1 LRVNTKLA
9 KNLKER
15 TANNVHSA
23 YVAEAKAHQ
32 RLLLFA
38 KKAEEEELP
47 QIAHLFRAVASAE
60 SVHAR
65 RHFMQ
70 LEDSINDT
78 QTNLETSFQ
87 KETGVARVEY
97 GQMLREAEEDGEQKA
112 ALVFSQARDV
122 EDGHA
127 KLYKRALDH
136 LIAQRTTEYYI
147 CQVCGYVADAKL
159 PNNCPICGAPSSKFT
174 KVE

>member
-1 LRVNTKLA
+1 M
-9 KNLKER
+9 KER

-23 YVAEAKAHQ
+23 YVAESKAYQ
-32 RLLLFA
+32 RLLAFA

-60 SVHAR
+60 SVHTR

-70 LEDSINDT
+70 LEGSVGDT
-78 QTNLETSFQ
+78 QTNLEVSFQ

-97 GQMLREAEEDGEQKA
+97 GRMLQEAEEDNEQGA

-136 LIAQRTTEYYI
+136 LIAQRTTEYYT
-147 CQVCGYVADAKL
+147 CQVGGYVADTKL
-159 PNNCPICGAPSSKFT
+159 PNNCPICGAPSSRFT

>member
-1 LRVNTKLA
+1 M
-9 KNLKER
+9 KER
-15 TANNVHSA
+15 TANNVHTA
-23 YVAEAKAHQ
+23 YVAEAKACQ

-60 SVHAR
+60 SIHAR
-65 RHFMQ
+65 RHFTQ
-70 LEDSINDT
+70 FEGSVNDT
-78 QTNLETSFQ
+78 QTNLEISFQ
-87 KETGVARVEY
+87 KETSVARVEY
-97 GQMLREAEEDGEQKA
+97 GQMLREAEEDGEQEA

-136 LIAQRTTEYYI
+136 LLAQRTTEYYV
-147 CQVCGYVADAKL
+147 CHVCGYVVDARL
-159 PNNCPICGAPSSKFT
+159 PNNCPICGAPSSRFK

>member
-1 LRVNTKLA
+1 MA

-15 TANNVHSA
+15 TADNVHSA
-23 YVAEAKAHQ
+23 YVAEAKAYQ

-65 RHFMQ
+65 RHFVQ
-70 LEDSINDT
+70 LEGSISDT

-87 KETGVARVEY
+87 KEMGVSRVEY
-97 GQMLREAEEDGEQKA
+97 GRMLQEAEEDGEQAA

-136 LIAQRTTEYYI
+136 LIAQRTTEYYT
-147 CQVCGYVADAKL
+147 CQVCGYIVDAKL

>member
-1 LRVNTKLA
+1 M
-9 KNLKER
+9 KER

-23 YVAEAKAHQ
+23 YVAEAKAYQ

-70 LEDSINDT
+70 LEHSISDT
-78 QTNLETSFQ
+78 QTNLEISFQ
-87 KETGVARVEY
+87 KETGVGRVEY
-97 GQMLREAEEDGEQKA
+97 SRMLREAEEDEEPEA

-127 KLYKRALDH
+127 KLYKKALDH
-136 LIAQRTTEYYI
+136 LIAQRTTEYYT

-159 PNNCPICGAPSSKFT
+159 PNNCPICGAPSSEFT
-174 KVE
+174 KIE